1 MNIWNDWDGVP
12 DDAGDADAIPGAS
25 FPDPWD
31 DPHDIEYWVWD
42 GKRLVPASPTEQ
54 SAIQEAERGQSAR
67 RRLTQ
72 WEREQREAAQPA
84 RGLAGVRE
92 AIARVWHL
100 WRRDTRPATSSLETH
115 QTALSPHQ
123 PSGER

>member
-1 MNIWNDWDGVP
+1 MRAMP
-12 DDAGDADAIPGAS
+12 TRYLARS

-42 GKRLVPASPTEQ
+42 GERLVPASPTEQ
-54 SAIQEAERGQSAR
+54 AAIQEAERGQSAR

-72 WEREQREAAQPA
+72 WEREQRAASRSA

-92 AIARVWHL
+92 AMARVWRL
-100 WRRDTRPATSSLETH
+100 WRRGTRPATSSLVTH
-115 QTALSPHQ
+115 QTAISPHQ